1 MFAGKDFSLDEARR
15 VGEQLGIDWDAA
27 PFGVEEFCRGMNV
40 ELEHGLRDPL
50 TDVTHD
56 DPVLTGKIVLA
67 HLSSVP
73 DYYTRLERIEGDAAD
88 TPASPPQIELG
99 EPAGEPV
106 DAPRRPARS
115 NERAV
120 DEAGSPASLRAA
132 DEETVVRGDDGV
144 VRWRL
149 DQLVRAGYERADA
162 ERVARR
168 TEIDL
173 HDAIDLVR
181 RGCPPELAQS
191 ILL

>member
-1 MFAGKDFSLDEARR
+1 MFAGKDFSVDEARR
-15 VGEQLGIDWDAA
+15 VGEQLGIDWATA

-56 DPVLTGKIVLA
+56 DPVVTGKIVLA
-67 HLSSVP
+67 HLSSLP
-73 DYYTRLERIEGDAAD
+73 DYYTRLERIENDVADAQ
-88 TPASPPQIELG
+88 TSTPQIELG
-99 EPAGEPV
+99 EPTGEPV
-106 DAPRRPARS
+106 EGPRRPVRS
-115 NERAV
+115 TD
-120 DEAGSPASLRAA
+120 DEGSSASLRAA
-132 DEETVVRGDDGV
+132 DAETVVRGDDAV

-149 DQLVRAGYERADA
+149 DQLVRAGYDRADA
-162 ERVARR
+162 ERIARR